1 MFSSFASYLL
11 LLAPSFPQPSSFAL
25 IYPKPVLANDTQL
38 SSSRSLEELR
48 QIFVETRITSE
59 AKLTEAIK
67 SCSGSGDISI
77 SRVRAALKQ
86 LK

>member
-1 MFSSFASYLL
+1 MLTCISHILFVLS
-11 LLAPSFPQPSSFAL
+11 PQPSSFAL
-25 IYPKPVLANDTQL
+25 IYPKPVLASDSQL
-38 SSSRSLEELR
+38 SSSRSIAELK
-48 QIFVETRITSE
+48 QIFVETGIASE

-67 SCSGSGDISI
+67 SCSGSGEMSI